1 MKGKRLP
8 SRKPQS
14 IALLSV
20 AIAIAAIA
28 FLPWS
33 AWLGEMRPEELI
45 AYRAVVRKWLIW
57 MPLVVGLGALL
68 AVLRGDELDEVYERG
83 RGGLVAVPARNFALV
98 VGIAMF
104 LVAALLSR
112 VLFAHNP
119 HLVDTIAQLFQARIF
134 AAGALTAP
142 APADIEFFAASQT
155 VEHAGRWFSQ
165 YPPGHPA
172 LLTVGLVFGIPWLV
186 NPLFAGGT
194 VVMVYAAGRR
204 LLGEGS
210 GKLAALL
217 YSLSPFALLMSA
229 SYMNHVTTGFFLAS
243 SLYATA
249 RAIDDDGYAWPAAA
263 GASLAFAMMIRPLES
278 GAWAVVLG
286 SWIFLRRGV
295 RPALATTVVSLACL
309 TPLFAYNAATTGHP
323 LRFGYTLLWGSGHG
337 LGFHT
342 DPWGEPFSP
351 LVSFANTAL
360 DFQRLNDLLLGW
372 PFPSLLFLLAA
383 IVWAARTVPV
393 RRAVGPLVLL
403 LLAAPVAYFFYWHRD
418 NYLGPRFLF
427 ASLVP
432 AVLLTAAGIAAID
445 RWSPRWR
452 PAYRSVLLFAVVFGL
467 AVTLPENAGIISG
480 LEPEMKLHP
489 EAQTEELG
497 IEDAVVFVKVG
508 WGSRLIGRLWG
519 WQVPASEVERSYR
532 DVDGCRIQQALD
544 AADSLAAAG
553 GDSTSLRQGL
563 RAQLGEWRRA
573 SLPVVSGALPDA
585 SVRVDTT
592 RELDAIC
599 RYEAGLDQTGSTL
612 YETLVWRNDPWL
624 EKGTIYARFLE
635 PERNRRLLARYPDRD
650 AYLYAPLTRERTAV
664 PRLLELKFTEPEE
677 VDSVNV
683 KVESV
688 E

>member
-1 MKGKRLP
+1 MSGERP
-8 SRKPQS
+8 PNRKPQS
-14 IALLSV
+14 IALLSA
-20 AIAIAAIA
+20 AIVIAAIA

-33 AWLGEMRPEELI
+33 VWLGEIRPEELA
-45 AYRAVVRKWLIW
+45 AYRAVVRTWLIW
-57 MPLVVGLGALL
+57 MPLALGLGALL
-68 AVLRGDELDEVYERG
+68 AVFRGDRLDAVYERVG
-83 RGGLVAVPARNFALV
+83 GGLVAVPARSFALV
-98 VGIAMF
+98 MGIAMV

-142 APADIEFFAASQT
+142 APVDIEFFAASQT

-172 LLTVGLVFGIPWLV
+172 LLAVGLVFGLPWLV

-210 GKLAALL
+210 GKLAAIL

-243 SLYATA
+243 SLYSTA
-249 RAIDDDGYAWPAAA
+249 RATDDDGYAWPAAA
-263 GASLAFAMMIRPLES
+263 GASLAFAMMIRPLEAA
-278 GAWAVVLG
+278 AWAVVLG
-286 SWIFLRRGV
+286 SWILLRRAV
-295 RPALATTVVSLACL
+295 RPALATAAVCFACL
-309 TPLFAYNAATTGHP
+309 TPLFAYNATTTGHP

-342 DPWGEPFSP
+342 DPWGEPFTP

-360 DFQRLNDLLLGW
+360 DFQRLNELLFGW
-372 PFPSLLFLLAA
+372 PFPSLLLLLAA
-383 IVWAARTVPV
+383 IVWAARDQKPRAPV
-393 RRAVGPLVLL
+393 ALLLLL
-403 LLAAPVAYFFYWHRD
+403 LLAAPLAYFFYWHRD

-432 AVLLTAAGIAAID
+432 AVMLTAAGIAAVD
-445 RWSPRWR
+445 RWSRRWR
-452 PAYRSVLLFAVVFGL
+452 PAFRSVLVFAVVFGL
-467 AVTLPENAGIISG
+467 AVTLPESAGIISG

-489 EAQTEELG
+489 ETQAEDLG
-497 IEDAVVFVKVG
+497 IDDGVVFVKVG

-532 DVDGCRIQQALD
+532 DVDGCRLQQALD

-553 GDSTSLRQGL
+553 GDSTALRQGL
-563 RAQLGEWRRA
+563 RAQLSGWRRA
-573 SLPVVSGALPDA
+573 SLPVVSGALPDP

-592 RELDAIC
+592 RELDASC
-599 RYEAGLDQTGSTL
+599 RYEAGLDQPGFTL

-635 PERNRRLLARYPDRD
+635 PLRNRRLLARYPERA
-650 AYLYAPLTRERTAV
+650 AYLYVPLTRERTAV
-664 PRLLELKFTEPEE
+664 PRLLELKFSEPAE
-677 VDSVNV
+677 VDSVDV
-683 KVESV
+683 GLESV